1 MRARLGRGTLC
12 AALVFCLGCAQLE
25 ERRADEVS
33 RLADE
38 VGQRT
43 ALVFPPKWAELGA
56 HEASPQAQALLA
68 DGLDDD
74 EAVRVALLENRTIR
88 AAFERLG
95 VAAYD
100 RVRAGLIANPFFS
113 ATVLIQDPF
122 PDVEL
127 GVSQPLVDLFRRSL
141 RMDLADAELD
151 VARAAVLE
159 HLVRVTSRVRE
170 ATLACR
176 AQFER
181 VRLAGESAV
190 AAREAEG
197 LTLVLHEAGNVT
209 DLELSIRRRAR
220 TLAELELLEAQEL
233 TVERREDLLTLL
245 GLSSDPG
252 FELTT
257 QLGLDQL
264 PAAPAADLEARV
276 LENSLELAQLEARL
290 RGARARAGLPSSF
303 YVLGNNSVLG
313 VGAGKDDVVGSWGVG
328 PILSLPIPIFDTGA
342 SMQSAARAETLAW
355 LAERDGLVRELAS
368 TTRRL
373 AARQASLSERA
384 AFARSQL
391 LSLTR
396 KVVIETLQQYNAM
409 QIGAFD
415 VLHERDLELE
425 HSRMA
430 LDLWEDAWRA
440 RIDLDQLRLGA
451 LPEMHRPSRST
462 GR

>member
-1 MRARLGRGTLC
+1 MRARFGRAALC
-12 AALVFCLGCAQLE
+12 ALLVLPLGCVQLE
-25 ERRADEVS
+25 RRRTEEV
-33 RLADE
+33 RRVADE

-56 HEASPQAQALLA
+56 HEPSPQAQELLA

-74 EAVRVALLENRTIR
+74 EAIRVALLENRSIR

-100 RVRAGLIANPFFS
+100 RVRAGLIANPLFS
-113 ATVLIQDPF
+113 ATVLLQDPF

-141 RMDLADAELD
+141 RMDLADVELD

-159 HLVRVTSRVRE
+159 HLVRVSSHVRE

-176 AQFER
+176 AQLER
-181 VRLAGESAV
+181 VRLAQETALAV
-190 AAREAEG
+190 REAEG
-197 LTLVLHEAGNVT
+197 LTMVLHKAGNVT
-209 DLELSIRRRAR
+209 DLELSTRRRAR
-220 TLAELELLEAQEL
+220 TLADLELLEAQAL
-233 TVERREDLLTLL
+233 VVERREDLLALL
-245 GLSSDPG
+245 GLSNDPG

-257 QLGLDQL
+257 RLALDQL
-264 PAAPAADLEARV
+264 PAAPAADLETRV
-276 LENSLELAQLEARL
+276 LESSLGLAQLEARL
-290 RGARARAGLPSSF
+290 RGAQARAGLPRSF
-303 YVLGNNSVLG
+303 NVLGNNSAVG
-313 VGAGKDDVVGSWGVG
+313 IGAGKDDVVGSWGVG
-328 PILSLPIPIFDTGA
+328 PIISVPIPIFDTGA
-342 SMQSAARAETLAW
+342 SMQSAARAEALAW
-355 LAERDGLVRELAS
+355 LAERDGLVRDLAS

-384 AFARSQL
+384 ALARAEL

-396 KVVIETLQQYNAM
+396 KVVIETLQQYNSM

-415 VLHERDLELE
+415 VLHERELELK

-451 LPEMHRPSRST
+451 RPESHRPSGSM
-462 GR
+462 GG

>member
-1 MRARLGRGTLC
+1 MRTSLRR
-12 AALVFCLGCAQLE
+12 AALCTSLVLPLGCAQLE
-25 ERRADEVS
+25 QRRIDEV
-33 RLADE
+33 RLVAHE
-38 VGQRT
+38 VGERT
-43 ALVFPPKWAELGA
+43 ALAFPPKWAELGA
-56 HEASPQAQALLA
+56 DEPSPPAQALLA

-74 EAVRVALLENRTIR
+74 EAIRVALLENRAIR

-100 RVRAGLIANPFFS
+100 RVRAGLIANPLFS
-113 ATVLIQDPF
+113 ATVLLQNPF
-122 PDVEL
+122 PDIEL

-159 HLVRVTSRVRE
+159 HLVRVTSQVRA

-176 AQFER
+176 AQLER
-181 VRLAGESAV
+181 VRLAHETAV

-197 LTLVLHEAGNVT
+197 LTTILHKAGNVT
-209 DLELSIRRRAR
+209 DLELSTRRRAR
-220 TLAELELLEAQEL
+220 TLAELELLEAQAL
-233 TVERREDLLTLL
+233 TAERREDLLTLL
-245 GLSSDPG
+245 GLSSDTG

-257 QLGLDQL
+257 RLELDQL

-276 LENSLELAQLEARL
+276 LENSLGLAQLDARL
-290 RGARARAGLPSSF
+290 RGARARAGLPRSF
-303 YVLGNNSVLG
+303 NVLGNNSALG
-313 VGAGKDDVVGSWGVG
+313 IGAGKDDVVGSWGVG
-328 PILSLPIPIFDTGA
+328 PILSVPIPIFDTGA
-342 SMQSAARAETLAW
+342 SMQSAARAEALAW
-355 LAERDGLVRELAS
+355 FAERDGLVRELAS

-373 AARQASLSERA
+373 AARQASLSARA
-384 AFARSQL
+384 ALARSEL
-391 LSLTR
+391 LSLAR
-396 KVVIETLQQYNAM
+396 KVVIETLQQYNSM

-415 VLHERDLELE
+415 VLHERELELK

-451 LPEMHRPSRST
+451 RPEVHRPSRSM
-462 GR
+462 GG